1 MRFDDRFLEEVRAA
15 TDILEV
21 IGPYVKLKRR
31 GQNWFG
37 LCPFHNEKT
46 PSFSV
51 NPGRGFYY
59 CFGCGAGGDV
69 VTFLIEHV
77 GLEFAEAVEELANR
91 AGIPIPRRTSDPEAG
106 KRDRLREAL
115 EAAARFY
122 QAQLKAGAGK
132 DAVAYLKGRGIDGQ
146 TAKTFRLGYAP
157 RGWEELARHLQEQ
170 GFPDE
175 VLRQAGLVKRREGGG
190 HYDVFRDRLVF
201 PFLDRRGHVIGFGAR
216 LLSDEAEGPKYLNSP
231 ETPLY
236 QKGQVLY
243 GLPQAVETMLR
254 EERAVL
260 VEGYFDVL
268 SLHQAGMAG
277 AVAAS
282 GTAFTDR
289 QAQLLKR
296 LVRRVVL
303 VFDADAAGVKA
314 AGRSFASLAREG
326 LDISFVPM
334 PAGEDPDTL
343 VRSEGPEAFRAR
355 LQHAEGLVPFYLGR
369 LDPPIEQLPIGARA
383 DAVRGLLELLAAD
396 ADSLRREMNLE
407 LLAGRIGLDAG
418 VLRRELDRL
427 AAQQVPAPAG
437 GPPRATPSPLGR
449 LEAGILRMLLVDGAA
464 RERLMDELEPDDFRD
479 PRARALF
486 DAISRQGGSGGAPD
500 TGQLMDRLD
509 TGGRGLLAGLLAREE
524 GDEEGTAEELLK
536 AIAGR
541 RVKER
546 RRHLRDSIEQARRA
560 GDEETLARLLKE
572 YQEMRL

>member
-1 MRFDDRFLEEVRAA
+1 VPQRAA
-15 TDILEV
+15 
-21 IGPYVKLKRR
+21 
-31 GQNWFG
+31 
-37 LCPFHNEKT
+37 
-46 PSFSV
+46 
-51 NPGRGFYY
+51 
-59 CFGCGAGGDV
+59 
-69 VTFLIEHV
+69 
-77 GLEFAEAVEELANR
+77 
-91 AGIPIPRRTSDPEAG
+91 DPEAG
-106 KRDRLREAL
+106 RRDRLRDAL

-122 QAQLKAGAGK
+122 QAQLKGGAGK
-132 DAVAYLKGRGIDGQ
+132 EAVAYLKGRGIDGQ

-175 VLRQAGLVKRREGGG
+175 VLRQAGLVRSREGGG

-216 LLSDEAEGPKYLNSP
+216 LLSDQAEGPKYLNSP

-268 SLHQAGMAG
+268 SLHQAGIAG

-334 PAGEDPDTL
+334 PPGEDPDTM
-343 VRSEGPEAFRAR
+343 VRSEGPEAFRSR
-355 LQHAEGLVPFYLGR
+355 LQHAEGIVPFYLGR

-407 LLAGRIGLDAG
+407 LLAGRIGLEVG
-418 VLRRELDRL
+418 VLHRELDRL
-427 AAQQVPAPAG
+427 AAQQGPVPGVSRTRSA
-437 GPPRATPSPLGR
+437 PSPLGG
-449 LEAGILRMLLVDGAA
+449 LEADILRLLLVDGPA
-464 RERLMDELEPDDFRD
+464 REKLLDELEPDDFRD
-479 PRARALF
+479 QRARSLF
-486 DAISRQGGSGGAPD
+486 EAIGRLGAAGAEPD
-500 TGQLMDRLD
+500 TGQLMDRLESE
-509 TGGRGLLAGLLAREE
+509 GRGLLAGLLAREE
-524 GDEEGTAEELLK
+524 GEEGSTPEELLK

-541 RVKER
+541 RVKEH
-546 RRHLRDSIEQARRA
+546 RRHLRESIEQARRA
-560 GDEETLARLLKE
+560 GDEATLARLLKE